1 MFIQYLT
8 WSLLWIYCR
17 RLEIFGAKLSSKP
30 CPSLSLAS
38 SLRKRSSGKSARA
51 SSSNNDVFEDSCLLS
66 TVDSPARNGK
76 QVESWVEECVHEVCS
91 ISSSFLVHGLMFSTF
106 SFSTSAIPNKK
117 QRLCQFLLPS
127 WIFHW
132 FRSFCDQIVRN
143 IQEAPFLQYVFDNK
157 GRLGRTNR
165 QKVSQDL
172 FENADYWP
180 GLQLSLSE
188 ASPDGIILVQKLDPA
203 SPVNSPW
210 VDASSSTDDKGAPPL
225 CPFQAEGETCVWG
238 VLVQAKGVNRHACY
252 LLKTTRLCSSFGICA
267 TRYSLTKAKCFGPSQ
282 IEQLENAWLL

>member
-1 MFIQYLT
+1 V
-8 WSLLWIYCR
+8 
-17 RLEIFGAKLSSKP
+17 K
-30 CPSLSLAS
+30 
-38 SLRKRSSGKSARA
+38 
-51 SSSNNDVFEDSCLLS
+51 
-66 TVDSPARNGK
+66 
-76 QVESWVEECVHEVCS
+76 
-91 ISSSFLVHGLMFSTF
+91 
-106 SFSTSAIPNKK
+106 
-117 QRLCQFLLPS
+117 
-127 WIFHW
+127 
-132 FRSFCDQIVRN
+132 N

-172 FENADYWP
+172 FDNAGYWP

-210 VDASSSTDDKGAPPL
+210 VDESSSTDGKGAPPL